1 MNSNNIES
9 IEATFV
15 ESTESTTVIVEIS
28 SQTDELVEVEMAGES
43 DEVKRETKAL
53 IEALR
58 RRAQAEA
65 DSAGTLTRETYLNAV
80 RRARELIE
88 GRKVMERDRVQLENA
103 WAIIQDEAQ
112 RNWYLMMKDLVD
124 FNYRLQ
130 KAAKAAWDAFNHPYS
145 QN

>member
-88 GRKVMERDRVQLENA
+88 GRKVMQRDRVQLENA